1 MIQISGFPCTLED
14 VKLLLLLKYNYSSSS
29 PYLVM
34 KLLFKNCY
42 VCVSWKWVTCN
53 LGSFQTPILF
63 GKNPVVF
70 GSYKLPKLSY
80 FQIKSLK
87 IEVDCRTEIL
97 KTTCYFTNLDGVFL

>member
-1 MIQISGFPCTLED
+1 MIQTSGFPCTLED
-14 VKLLLLLKYNYSSSS
+14 VILLLLVKYNYSSSS

-53 LGSFQTPILF
+53 LGSFQIPILF
-63 GKNPVVF
+63 EKNPVVF
-70 GSYKLPKLSY
+70 GSYKLPKLFY
-80 FQIKSLK
+80 FQIE
-87 IEVDCRTEIL
+87 IDCRTEIL